1 MNPSPQPVPE
11 APRKPGR
18 RLAAELMV
26 AALLLLASGVWATQ
40 FWNTWT
46 AQGGQP
52 AFYQI
57 YFEPAVMIACGKGF
71 VISQHQPKVLE
82 DFLWQRRDRLACEEL
97 PADMVLGD
105 QGLYQEA
112 WTYLQYTVGW
122 AWRLLGISWS
132 GMGPLFGLL
141 FGVVTALAYGIF
153 RLGMGRAMAIVC
165 TTGMATSS
173 MHLLNLPHLRDYS
186 KAPFTLGLVLILGL
200 LVARPFRRR
209 TVLLLA
215 AAYGVVLG
223 LGYGFRT
230 DLLINLP
237 VLAVVLFGFLE
248 GSVTK
253 NLVLKVSALALFLVT
268 FVAVSWPITS
278 AVYQKGGCQ
287 WHVALLGLQSPFE
300 DRLRL
305 TPAPYDFGYEY
316 ADGYVIR
323 GVQGF
328 ARRTNPQGPV
338 PGYCSHEYD
347 VQSGRLLFAIITTFP
362 GDFVTRAYAS
372 MLQIVELPFVKLGAP
387 AGDWAAPMFTSREAV
402 LKPRHSWGAL
412 LAGLAMVLA
421 TTASFRLG
429 LFLLFFLAY
438 FGGYPAVQFQ
448 ERHFFHLEF
457 IGWWSLG
464 FCLHQ
469 AVARLAKAFNGR
481 EPLALP
487 SRPLITRFVV
497 FGVIT
502 VAALGGLLGAAR
514 WYQVGQ
520 ARQLFATYLSAPKAA
535 LADPY
540 SPLPDVGP
548 RDWPQ
553 FLEVQLN
560 ETACG
565 PWPAVTFRYDRSNPD
580 SDFTRTITI
589 ARRTTQEGTTRVL
602 LPVYERFAGLELSD
616 PRPGCFVGASRVTE
630 LASLPLL
637 LGVTLPPD
645 WATRPL
651 YQRVARW
658 EGDAEPLAHNARFED
673 TGLADAR
680 RAPANHP

>member
-1 MNPSPQPVPE
+1 MTPSSLP
-11 APRKPGR
+11 APNAAARPGR
-18 RLAAELMV
+18 RLIAELAI
-26 AALLLLASGVWATQ
+26 AAVLLFGSGVWATQ

-52 AFYQI
+52 EFYQI

-82 DFLWQRRDRLACEEL
+82 DFLWRRRDRLACADL
-97 PADMVLGD
+97 PVDMVLGD
-105 QGLYQEA
+105 QGLYQGA

-122 AWRLLGISWS
+122 TWRLLGISWS
-132 GMGPLFGLL
+132 GMAPLFGLL
-141 FGVVTALAYGIF
+141 FGLVTALGYGIF
-153 RLGMGRAMAIVC
+153 RLGMGRALAIGC
-165 TTGMATSS
+165 SLGLATSS
-173 MHLLNLPHLRDYS
+173 MHLANLPHLRDYS
-186 KAPFTLGLVLILGL
+186 KAPFTLGLVLLLGL
-200 LVARPFRRR
+200 LVARPPRRLA
-209 TVLLLA
+209 VLLLA
-215 AAYGVVLG
+215 ASYGAVLG
-223 LGYGFRT
+223 IGYGFRT

-248 GSVTK
+248 GPLTK
-253 NLVLKVSALALFLVT
+253 NLILKFSAMVLFLVT

-287 WHVALLGLQSPFE
+287 WHVALLGLQTPFE

-328 ARRTNPQGPV
+328 ARRTNPEGPV

-347 VQSGRLLFAIITTFP
+347 VQSGRLLSAIITTFP

-387 AGDWAAPMFTSREAV
+387 AADWAAPVFTAREVV

-412 LAGLAMVLA
+412 LAVLALVLA
-421 TTASFRLG
+421 TSASIRLG
-429 LFLLFFLAY
+429 LFLVFFLAY

-469 AVARLAKAFNGR
+469 LVARLAKVFDGR

-487 SRPLITRFVV
+487 PRPFITRLVV
-497 FGVIT
+497 CGVIT
-502 VAALGGLLGAAR
+502 LASLGGLLAAAR
-514 WYQVGQ
+514 WYQVRQ
-520 ARQLFATYLSAPKAA
+520 ARQLFATYIAAPKAA

-553 FLEVQLN
+553 FVEVQLN
-560 ETACG
+560 EAACG
-565 PWPAVTFRYDRSNPD
+565 PRPAVTFRYDHSNPD
-580 SDFTRTITI
+580 SDFTRTITV
-589 ARRTTQEGTTRVL
+589 ARRTTQEGATRVL
-602 LPVYERFAGLELSD
+602 LPVYERFAGLEFSD
-616 PRPGCFVGASRVTE
+616 ARPGCFVGASRVTN
-630 LASLPLL
+630 LATLPLL

-645 WATRPL
+645 WESRPL
-651 YQRVARW
+651 YQRLARW
-658 EGDAEPLAHNARFED
+658 ERDAEPLALNARFED
-673 TGLADAR
+673 TGLAAER
-680 RAPANHP
+680 RSPSNLP